1 MISLAVYALS
11 RVKWPLQR
19 DARSLGYGMLIGVLG
34 AGGQMLLFHAVR
46 AGATS
51 PIFPIISVSP
61 VITIAM
67 AFSLLKERTGMLGA
81 LGIVLALLAGVLL
94 AIEPEPAQV
103 APPAAPAPGGAR

>member
-11 RVKWPLQR
+11 RVKWQLQR

-46 AGATS
+46 AGATY

-67 AFSLLKERTGMLGA
+67 AFSLLKERTCELGA
-81 LGIVLALLAGVLL
+81 LGIMLALLAAVLL
-94 AIEPEPAQV
+94 AIEPEPV
-103 APPAAPAPGGAR
+103 PVVPLAARAPGGTR